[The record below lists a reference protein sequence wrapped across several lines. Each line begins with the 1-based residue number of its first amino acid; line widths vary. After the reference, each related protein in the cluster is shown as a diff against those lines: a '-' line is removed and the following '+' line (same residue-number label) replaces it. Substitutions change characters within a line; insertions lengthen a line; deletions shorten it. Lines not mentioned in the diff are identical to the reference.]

1 MRLKPF
7 FFGCVWNIIIFGLVR
22 EWLNPFVKNFF
33 RTKKRRQYMA
43 NREFYDV
50 IIIGG
55 GPAGL
60 AAGIYTLR
68 ASMRTALIEKASPG
82 GQVTLSDEIEN
93 YPGFKNI
100 NGYDLS
106 QKFLEH
112 AQSYNLEVLSQEATA
127 LEPGLER
134 HSVVLNGGERLKT
147 HAVILACGGLPRKLN
162 IPGED
167 EFYGKGVSYCA
178 VCDGY
183 FFRNKTVVVVGGG
196 DTAAEEALYLSKLTQ
211 KVYLVHRRDALRASM
226 ILQQRLKAD
235 RKIETLWDT
244 VATAIKA
251 REGQVHA
258 VDLQNTQTGETHQL
272 ATDGVFIFIGFD
284 PNNQLVP
291 AGTKINADGYVCT
304 DEKCETNLS
313 GIFAVG
319 DLREKY
325 GRQIVLSAADGCTAA
340 LAAAYHVEVKRA
352 AENL

>member
-1 MRLKPF
+1 
-7 FFGCVWNIIIFGLVR
+7 
-22 EWLNPFVKNFF
+22 
-33 RTKKRRQYMA
+33 MA

-60 AAGIYTLR
+60 SAGIYALR
-68 ASMRTALIEKASPG
+68 ASMRTVLIEKASAG

-93 YPGFKNI
+93 YPGIQNI
-100 NGYDLS
+100 NGFDLS

-112 AQSYNLEVLSQEATA
+112 TQTYHLEVLSQEATA

-134 HSVVLNGGERLKT
+134 HTVELDGAEPLKT
-147 HAVILACGGLPRKLN
+147 HAVILASGGLPRKLG

-178 VCDGY
+178 VCDGF

-196 DTAAEEALYLSKLTQ
+196 DTATEEALYLSKLAQ
-211 KVYLVHRRDALRASM
+211 KIYLVHRRDTLRASG
-226 ILQQRLKAD
+226 ILQQRVKAD
-235 RKIETLWDT
+235 KKIEILWDT
-244 VATAIKA
+244 AVTAIKA
-251 REGQVHA
+251 HDGQVNA
-258 VDLQNTQTGETHQL
+258 VDLQNTQTEETREL
-272 ATDGVFIFIGFD
+272 AADGIFIGIGFD
-284 PNNQLVP
+284 PNNGLVP
-291 AGTKINADGYVCT
+291 AGTKVNADGYVCT
-304 DEKCETNLS
+304 DEKCETNLP
-313 GIFAVG
+313 GIYAIG

-340 LAAAYHVEVKRA
+340 LAAAYYVEVKRA